1 MHRLRRLGL
10 GYFDMSAGKKGIRT
24 CLMGRSPYRL
34 LGFLTLTGR
43 LSRIHSY
50 FSCLPF
56 YPPERRV
63 CPRVHAVTLS
73 PTSRPSLFFQLIH
86 LPILGM
92 NTDLLMTPFFAG
104 IGVVDDC
111 GCRVFGT
118 WAVPGFWHEAP
129 DVLVRQW
136 TDVHTSSR
144 GLGGRSVPLSVQ
156 STSFAINFF
165 WKSYL

>member
-1 MHRLRRLGL
+1 MFGRALWDALPIACSASSHSPDARLV
-10 GYFDMSAGKKGIRT
+10 YIRI
-24 CLMGRSPYRL
+24 SPVCP
-34 LGFLTLTGR
+34 
-43 LSRIHSY
+43 SI
-50 FSCLPF
+50 
-56 YPPERRV
+56 PPERRV
-63 CPRVHAVTLS
+63 RPRVHAVTLS

-111 GCRVFGT
+111 GCRVSGT

-136 TDVHTSSR
+136 ANVHTSSR

-156 STSFAINFF
+156 NTSFAINFF
-165 WKSYL
+165 LEIISLTFGIVISWF

>member
-63 CPRVHAVTLS
+63 RPRVHAVTLS
-73 PTSRPSLFFQLIH
+73 PTFRPSLLSQLIH

-111 GCRVFGT
+111 GCRVSGT

-136 TDVHTSSR
+136 TNVHTSSR
-144 GLGGRSVPLSVQ
+144 RLGGRSVPLSVQ

>member
-1 MHRLRRLGL
+1 MLGSSLTRLRSFFFCRGKVEDRKGRGYARWEKRELLALAMHRLRRLGL

-24 CLMGRSPYRL
+24 GLMGRSPYRL

-43 LSRIHSY
+43 SSRIHSY

-63 CPRVHAVTLS
+63 RPRVHAVTLS

-92 NTDLLMTPFFAG
+92 NTDSLMTPF
-104 IGVVDDC
+104 C
-111 GCRVFGT
+111 WYRCC
-118 WAVPGFWHEAP
+118 
-129 DVLVRQW
+129 
-136 TDVHTSSR
+136 
-144 GLGGRSVPLSVQ
+144 
-156 STSFAINFF
+156 
-165 WKSYL
+165 